1 MENSVLKEALR
12 YRERGISIVPMTTY
26 FDDQGEVKKKPL
38 VAWTEFQ
45 SRLASA
51 DEIKKW
57 WSKDPRALIG
67 AVTGNFSNICVADA
81 DKPEALT
88 RLSEFLTTSKVPT
101 SKTPRPGNHF
111 FFRPPKNC
119 PGGTSTAI
127 GLDFRGQNSLV
138 ILPPSVNCQGKP
150 YSWLPGLSIDEI
162 EPPPLP
168 QAYIEFIRS
177 NSFGSKAAGF
187 QGQMFQDGNRDNS
200 LFHTALCLLK
210 GGMPRE
216 EVYQVL
222 EIAIMGWGET
232 PGLKWIWDKIE
243 SAEKRVQSRD
253 RNFTQE
259 VRDLISMMSG
269 QFRIGQV
276 FRDIPNIGAKD
287 RAKIRVVLRRLVV
300 DKTIERVGK
309 EDGVFRR
316 IEKEEEVLDVRRS
329 EGGEFL
335 VKMPF
340 KEEEHVK
347 IFPKS
352 IIVVAAP
359 PDGGKTAYLLNVAL
373 MNRDA
378 HGITYVTS
386 EMGVEEF
393 ADRIDKMEI
402 DRDEWFQKV
411 KVISKSSDFSDSI
424 RPDGLNIIDY
434 VDLGVDDFP
443 RVGEIIRRIWDRLET
458 GVAFIGLQ
466 KNFNTD
472 LPQGGIGSIKLA
484 RLAISLEHGK
494 MKIIKAKGWRDT
506 KINPCGFAMEF
517 KLVSGWKF
525 LPEGVWIRK
534 PEAVRV
540 PALYRETAYQYKQ
553 SKKRMGKTKIATE
566 FEKRMERE
574 A

>member
-1 MENSVLKEALR
+1 MEILQAALS
-12 YRERGISIVPMTTY
+12 YLERGISIIPMVTY
-26 FDDQGEVKKKPL
+26 LDEQGAVKKKPIIP
-38 VAWTEFQ
+38 WTEFQ
-45 SRLASA
+45 TRLPSPN
-51 DEIKKW
+51 EIKKW
-57 WSKDPRALIG
+57 WTDQPKALIG
-67 AVTGNFSNICVADA
+67 AVTGNFSNICAADA
-81 DKPEALT
+81 DKPEALV
-88 RLSEFLTTSKVPT
+88 RLSEFLTSAKVPT
-101 SKTPRPGNHF
+101 ARTPRPGHHF
-111 FFRPPKNC
+111 FFRPPQNC

-150 YSWLPGLSIDEI
+150 YSWMPGLSLDEI

-168 QAYIEFIRS
+168 KAYVEFIRS

-187 QGQMFQDGNRDNS
+187 EGQMFQDGNRDNS

-222 EIAIMGWGET
+222 EIAIMGWEET
-232 PGLKWIWDKIE
+232 PDPKWIWDKIE

-259 VRDLISMMSG
+259 VRDLISMTSG
-269 QFRIGQV
+269 QFRIGQL
-276 FRDIPNIGAKD
+276 FRDLPNIGTKD
-287 RAKIRVVLRRLVV
+287 RAKIRVVLRRLVEDNTV
-300 DKTIERVGK
+300 ERVGK

-316 IEKEEEVLDVRRS
+316 IEKEEEVLDIRRS
-329 EGGEFL
+329 EGGEFP
-335 VKMPF
+335 VKLPF
-340 KEEEHVK
+340 KEEEHIK

-352 IIVVAAP
+352 IVVIAAP

-378 HGITYVTS
+378 HGVTYVTS

-393 ADRIDKMEI
+393 GDRIDKMEI
-402 DRDEWFQKV
+402 DRNEWFRTI
-411 KVISKSSDFSDSI
+411 KVISKSSDFSDSV
-424 RPDGLNIIDY
+424 RPSGLNIIDY
-434 VDLGVDDFP
+434 IDLGADDYP

-458 GVAFIGLQ
+458 GIAFIGLQ

-484 RLAISLEHGK
+484 RLAISLEQGK
-494 MKIIKAKGWRDT
+494 MKIIKAKGWRDP
-506 KINPCGFAMEF
+506 KVNPCGLAMEF

-525 LPEGVWIRK
+525 LPEGIWIRD

-540 PALYRETAYQYKQ
+540 PGPYRETANQYKQ
-553 SKKRMGKTKIATE
+553 GRKRMGKTELVKE
-566 FEKRMERE
+566 FER
-574 A
+574 ATS